1 MNSVFNLSTNNL
13 NFLNDAELVDYLH
26 TEGFSTLPP
35 IVKVLAERLEARVES
50 RLEENKN
57 FCQFI
62 GDVKAFNK
70 KYEAAADKISE
81 VVSEYPDKP
90 LEVLDSLQFDVAVL
104 PGDLHV
110 PDDEMPEEE
119 KRPDDVLVISRRN
132 FDEFS
137 RRMRDAL
144 ESITG
149 NGDGYFAVNDY
160 LPEAVDPDEYLDY

>member
-13 NFLNDAELVDYLH
+13 NFMTDEELVDYLH

-35 IVKVLAERLEARVES
+35 IVKVLAERLEAQVEAGHEDNAN
-50 RLEENKN
+50 LQ
-57 FCQFI
+57 QFTF
-62 GDVKAFNK
+62 DVKAFNK

-81 VVSEYPDKP
+81 IVSEYPDKP
-90 LEVLDSLQFDVAVL
+90 LEILESLTLDVAVL

-137 RRMRDAL
+137 RRMREAL